1 MNLQEYINELQAFLT
16 EHPEL
21 AESKVYY
28 ASDEEGNSFYECFHS
43 GSVFYIHSDHAE
55 NYELEEKYSDFNE
68 FVEEQD
74 LDYGEEARKEWET
87 HYIPVVIIN

>member
-1 MNLQEYINELQAFLT
+1 MNLQEYINKLQTFLA

-28 ASDEEGNSFYECFHS
+28 ASDEEGNSFYECFYS
-43 GSVFYIHSDHAE
+43 GSVFYIHSDNAE
-55 NYELEEKYSDFNE
+55 SYGIEEIYSDFDE
-68 FVEEQD
+68 FIEEQD

-87 HYIPVVIIN
+87 YYIPVVIIN